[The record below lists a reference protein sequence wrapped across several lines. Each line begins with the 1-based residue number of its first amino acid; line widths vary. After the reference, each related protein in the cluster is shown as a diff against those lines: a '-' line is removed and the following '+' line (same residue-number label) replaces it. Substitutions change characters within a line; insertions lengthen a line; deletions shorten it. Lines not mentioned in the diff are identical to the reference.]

1 MLIDGVKVSNTLELE
16 QEIHAAQRLIYG
28 CGLQY
33 SCDACTR
40 GHRQN
45 SCKHADRP
53 LHEVPKRGRP
63 PTACAECR
71 ELRKTTNSH
80 RTCNHR
86 KDSDEGA
93 LLFRGRLFVRSTS

>member
-1 MLIDGVKVSNTLELE
+1 
-16 QEIHAAQRLIYG
+16 LIYEG
-28 CGLQY
+28 GLQY